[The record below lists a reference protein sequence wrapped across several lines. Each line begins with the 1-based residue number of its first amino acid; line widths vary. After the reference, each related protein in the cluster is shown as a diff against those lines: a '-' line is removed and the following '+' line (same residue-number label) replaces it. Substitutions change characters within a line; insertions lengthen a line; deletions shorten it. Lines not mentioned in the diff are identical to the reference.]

1 MITVLAQALSVLV
14 LVASVVLVVADVR
27 AGGLT
32 AYEERAIEQAEDN
45 QLNAAHL
52 LMVNECLDPS
62 QGPVWLDRRA
72 LR

>member
-32 AYEERAIEQAEDN
+32 AYEERAIEQAEEVPAYEN
-45 QLNAAHL
+45 YPRPSWRGG
-52 LMVNECLDPS
+52 VVVTLDS
-62 QGPVWLDRRA
+62 RG

>member
-27 AGGLT
+27 TGGLT
-32 AYEERAIEQAEDN
+32 SYEERGAEPAEEVPAYEN
-45 QLNAAHL
+45 YPPR
-52 LMVNECLDPS
+52 PS
-62 QGPVWLDRRA
+62 WLDSAVHGRG